1 MDYKERIKELRDTLN
16 AHSYRYYVLDEP
28 SISDY
33 EYDMLQRELANL
45 EKEHPEEITPDS
57 PTQRVGGMALT
68 KFEPVTHAVPL
79 ESLQDVFSFDE
90 LRAFGHVAHIEPIAH
105 GIGRAFG
112 QFVKMI
118 VPYCFERRIFQPHAL
133 AFEIRAIENE
143 RVLIA
148 HAGGVHWYFP
158 RLEVGKLH
166 AVATDRRRRTH
177 GNAPFF

>member
-1 MDYKERIKELRDTLN
+1 MHGAVTANVCNVVDLAGAEFDFVPPLFKDNALAAGEREIFIRLFVAALRF
-16 AHSYRYYVLDEP
+16 AAR
-28 SISDY
+28 
-33 EYDMLQRELANL
+33 
-45 EKEHPEEITPDS
+45 
-57 PTQRVGGMALT
+57 TQGFYGSLIDRDILRV
-68 KFEPVTHAVPL
+68 FRIFH
-79 ESLQDVFSFDE
+79 DE

-166 AVATDRRRRTH
+166 AIATDRRRRTD